1 MRSRPLREERLWERI
16 MYAYLKGTLEEI
28 SEGAIVVEAGKIGY
42 NVKVSTTT
50 ADLLPGIGNEIKIY
64 TYTLVREDA
73 LSLYGFLTRDDLEIF
88 KKLITV
94 NGIGPKGGL
103 AILSVMNA
111 DALRFAIMAG
121 DAKSIAKAPGVGN
134 KTAERVI
141 LDLRDKI
148 SLEDTL
154 RGLGEPIQ
162 TQNAAGAAGA
172 DNVMR
177 KEAIEAL
184 VALGY
189 SASDATNA
197 VKKAPMDET
206 STVES
211 LLKAALKLMF

>member
-1 MRSRPLREERLWERI
+1 

-28 SEGAIVVEAGKIGY
+28 AEDAVVVEVGNIGY
-42 NVKVSTTT
+42 NVRVSATTVQV
-50 ADLLPGIGNEIKIY
+50 LPGIGSEVKIY

-73 LSLYGFLTRDDLEIF
+73 FTLYGFLTKDDLEIF

-154 RGLGEPIQ
+154 RGLGEPVVS
-162 TQNAAGAAGA
+162 AGAAVGST
-172 DNVMR
+172 DNVMKR
-177 KEAIEAL
+177 EAIEAL

-197 VKKAPMDET
+197 VKRVEVDEN
-206 STVES
+206 STVEGI
-211 LLKAALKLMF
+211 LKAVLKFMF

>member
-1 MRSRPLREERLWERI
+1 

-28 SEGAIVVEAGKIGY
+28 AEDAVVVEVGNIGY
-42 NVKVSTTT
+42 NVRVSATTT
-50 ADLLPGIGNEIKIY
+50 QGLPGIGSEVKIY

-73 LSLYGFLTRDDLEIF
+73 FTLYGFLTKDDLEIF

-134 KTAERVI
+134 KTAERVM

-154 RGLGEPIQ
+154 LGLGEPVV
-162 TQNAAGAAGA
+162 TASAAGGGA
-172 DNVMR
+172 DNVTKR
-177 KEAIEAL
+177 EAIEAL

-197 VKKAPMDET
+197 VKRVEVDEN
-206 STVES
+206 STVEGI
-211 LLKAALKLMF
+211 LKAALKFMF

>member
-1 MRSRPLREERLWERI
+1 

-28 SEGAIVVEAGKIGY
+28 AEDAVVVEVGNIGY
-42 NVKVSTTT
+42 NVRVSATTT
-50 ADLLPGIGNEIKIY
+50 QGLPGIGSEVKIY

-73 LSLYGFLTRDDLEIF
+73 FTLYGFLTKDDLEIF

-121 DAKSIAKAPGVGN
+121 DAKAIAKAPG
-134 KTAERVI
+134 VI

-154 RGLGEPIQ
+154 LGLGEPVV
-162 TQNAAGAAGA
+162 TASAAGGGA
-172 DNVMR
+172 DNVMKR
-177 KEAIEAL
+177 EAIEAL

-197 VKKAPMDET
+197 VKRVEVDEN
-206 STVES
+206 STVEGI
-211 LLKAALKLMF
+211 LKAALKFMF

>member
-1 MRSRPLREERLWERI
+1 

-28 SEGAIVVEAGKIGY
+28 AEDAVVVEVGNIGY
-42 NVKVSTTT
+42 NVRVSATTT
-50 ADLLPGIGNEIKIY
+50 QGLPGIGSEVKIY

-73 LSLYGFLTRDDLEIF
+73 FTLYGFLTKDDLEIF

-154 RGLGEPIQ
+154 LGLGEPAV
-162 TQNAAGAAGA
+162 TASAAGGGA
-172 DNVMR
+172 DNVMKR
-177 KEAIEAL
+177 EAIEAL

-197 VKKAPMDET
+197 VKRVEVDEN
-206 STVES
+206 STVEGI
-211 LLKAALKLMF
+211 LKAALKFMF

>member
-1 MRSRPLREERLWERI
+1 M
-16 MYAYLKGTLEEI
+16 EEI
-28 SEGAIVVEAGKIGY
+28 AEDAVVVEVGNIGY
-42 NVKVSTTT
+42 NVRVSATTT
-50 ADLLPGIGNEIKIY
+50 QGLPGIGSEVKIY

-73 LSLYGFLTRDDLEIF
+73 FTLYGFLTKDDLEIF

-154 RGLGEPIQ
+154 LGLGEPVV
-162 TQNAAGAAGA
+162 TASAAGGGA
-172 DNVMR
+172 DNVMKR
-177 KEAIEAL
+177 EAIEAL

-197 VKKAPMDET
+197 VKRVEVDEN
-206 STVES
+206 STVEGI
-211 LLKAALKLMF
+211 LKAALKFMF

>member
-1 MRSRPLREERLWERI
+1 

-28 SEGAIVVEAGKIGY
+28 AEDAVVVEVGNIGY
-42 NVKVSTTT
+42 NVRVSATTT
-50 ADLLPGIGNEIKIY
+50 QGLPGIGSEVKIY

-73 LSLYGFLTRDDLEIF
+73 FTLYGFLTKDDLEIF

-154 RGLGEPIQ
+154 LGLGEPVV
-162 TQNAAGAAGA
+162 TASAAGGGA
-172 DNVMR
+172 DNVTKR
-177 KEAIEAL
+177 EAIEAL

-197 VKKAPMDET
+197 VKRVEVDENR
-206 STVES
+206 TVEGI
-211 LLKAALKLMF
+211 LKAALKFMF